1 VRAVAAMQQKSLP
14 GLIEPKAS
22 AERFVDVALPLPLMQ
37 AMTYGVPASWPE
49 VPRGS
54 RVEAPFGKRRVMGV
68 VVQTD
73 SKPKEGVS
81 VKNLTAVLDEEPL
94 VTERLLELALW
105 VADYYIG
112 PVGQATRLVAP
123 PGGVRASR
131 RVVRLKDPNSP
142 ESLAYATSD
151 PVVLALREAGGRI
164 SVAALTARL
173 DKDIT
178 GRLLKLD
185 RMGLVE
191 FESELAT
198 SDFQRLQTA
207 TAASGLES
215 AELKGRALEVATR
228 LRELGGTAP
237 VRDLVGDVSSRR
249 QALKGLE
256 KKGLVTLGLEISGRR
271 PDPGSQRALRPTP
284 LEERILTPEQSEA
297 DTKVAVALGE
307 SRFVPILLE
316 GVTGSGKTEIYLRAV
331 QKALELGKTALLLVP
346 EIGLT
351 STLVRASRERFGDA
365 VSVLHSDMAEG
376 VRHDEWWRAR
386 RGEAR
391 VVVGARSAVFA
402 PLPNLGLIVVDEEH
416 DSAYKQEDAPRYHGR
431 DVAVYRARLE
441 KAVILLGSATPS
453 MESRLN
459 AIKERYVWLRL
470 RNRVG
475 PMGLARVHI
484 IDRRKQ
490 KVPTAI
496 LTPPL
501 VDAIGERLA
510 KKEQTVLLLN
520 RRGYATSLV
529 CRECGAAAQCPHCS
543 VAFVLHR
550 RGEQAQC
557 HYCGLTRATPT
568 RCSVCRGDYLRLQGY
583 GTQRVAE
590 VLHATFPEAR
600 VDRIDRDIAARRG
613 AVESVLHGF
622 EKHETDI
629 LVGTQMIAKGHDF
642 PKVTLVG
649 VIDADVGLGLPD
661 FRSAE
666 RTFALLTQVAG
677 RAGRADLPG
686 EVLLQTH
693 NPRHY
698 AIEFAQNQDY
708 DAFFDREME
717 FRRTMGYPPHDA
729 MVNVLFRGKA
739 EEEVAKSARNI
750 AKRLRVTLQQAVLGP
765 SPSPLAKVR
774 DEFRY
779 QVVVRGKR
787 GVIREKVHEVLI
799 AEFGSMRFPGVAVDV
814 DPLSLM

>member
-1 VRAVAAMQQKSLP
+1 MKQKSLP
-14 GLIEPKAS
+14 GIDEEKP
-22 AERFVDVALPLPLMQ
+22 AEGLLDRFVDVALPLPLMQ
-37 AMTYGVPASWPE
+37 AMTYRVPAIWPD
-49 VPRGS
+49 VPRGA

-68 VVQTD
+68 VVNAEA
-73 SKPKEGVS
+73 KPKEGVS
-81 VKNLTAVLDEEPL
+81 VKNLTAIFDEEPL
-94 VTERLLELALW
+94 VSDRLLDLALW

-112 PVGQATRLVAP
+112 PIGQATRLVAP
-123 PGGVRASR
+123 PGGVRASK
-131 RVVRLKDPNSP
+131 RLV
-142 ESLAYATSD
+142 SLTEAGSKIW
-151 PVVLALREAGGRI
+151 PKNEPIIEALREAGGKL
-164 SVAALTARL
+164 SVAALAARL

-178 GRLLKLD
+178 ARLVKLD
-185 RMGLVE
+185 HLGLVE
-191 FESELAT
+191 FDVELAT
-198 SDFQRLQTA
+198 SDFQRVQVASA
-207 TAASGLES
+207 TPGLRA
-215 AELKGRALEVATR
+215 AELTGRALEVATI
-228 LRELGGTAP
+228 LKESDGKAA
-237 VRDLVGDVSSRR
+237 VRDIVGEVASRR
-249 QALKGLE
+249 QALKSLE
-256 KKGLVTLGLEISGRR
+256 KRGLVTIGIEVLERR
-271 PDPGSQRALRPTP
+271 PDPSSQRALRPVS

-307 SRFVPILLE
+307 GVFAPILLE
-316 GVTGSGKTEIYLRAV
+316 GVTGSGKTEIYLRAAH
-331 QKALELGKTALLLVP
+331 KALELGKTALLLVP

-351 STLVRASRERFGDA
+351 STLVRAARERFGEK

-431 DVAVYRARLE
+431 DVAVYRARIE

-459 AIKERYVWLRL
+459 AIKGRYAWLRL
-470 RNRVG
+470 RTRVG

-484 IDRRKQ
+484 IDRKKQ

-501 VDAIGERLA
+501 IESISERLA
-510 KKEQTVLLLN
+510 RKEQTVLLLN

-557 HYCGLTRATPT
+557 HYCGLMKPTPT
-568 RCSVCRGDYLRLQGY
+568 RCSACRGDYLRLQGY

-590 VLHATFPEAR
+590 VLLSTFPEAKI
-600 VDRIDRDIAARRG
+600 DRIDRDIASRRG
-613 AVESVLHGF
+613 AVENVLHRF

-693 NPRHY
+693 NPKHY
-698 AIEFAQNQDY
+698 AIEYAQNQDY

-729 MVNVLFRGKA
+729 MVNILFRGPS
-739 EEEVAKSARNI
+739 EDEVAKNARNI
-750 AKRLRVTLQQAVLGP
+750 ARRLKAKLPTGVLGP
-765 SPSPLAKVR
+765 SPSPLSKVR

-787 GVIREKVHEVLI
+787 GTIRETVHEVLI
-799 AEFGSMRFPGVAVDV
+799 AEFGGMRFPGVAVDV

>member
-1 VRAVAAMQQKSLP
+1 MQQTSLP
-14 GLIEPKAS
+14 GLAPPPEAIS
-22 AERFVDVALPLPLMQ
+22 DRFVDVALPLPLMQ
-37 AMTYGVPASWPE
+37 PMTYRVPGSWPV

-54 RVEAPFGKRRVMGV
+54 RVEAPFGRRRVMGV
-68 VVQTD
+68 VVNAEA
-73 SKPKEGVS
+73 KPAAGVAC
-81 VKNLTAVLDEEPL
+81 KNLTAVFDEEPL

-123 PGGVRASR
+123 PGGVRASK
-131 RVVRLKDPNSP
+131 RLVGLTDAAAALATKADPI
-142 ESLAYATSD
+142 LD
-151 PVVLALREAGGRI
+151 ALREAGGKL
-164 SVAALTARL
+164 SVASLAARL
-173 DKDIT
+173 DQDIT
-178 GRLLKLD
+178 SRLLKLD
-185 RMGLVE
+185 RLGVVQFEVE
-191 FESELAT
+191 LKS
-198 SDFQRLQTA
+198 SDFQRVQVATA
-207 TAASGLES
+207 TDALAS
-215 AELKGRALEVATR
+215 AELKGRSLEVAT
-228 LRELGGTAP
+228 LLKESGGRAA
-237 VRDLVGDVSSRR
+237 VRDLVGEVASRR
-249 QALKGLE
+249 QALKALE
-256 KKGLVTLGLEISGRR
+256 KKGLVTIGLEVLERR
-271 PDPGSQRALRPTP
+271 PDPNSQRALRPIP
-284 LEERILTPEQSEA
+284 SEERILTAEQSEA

-307 SRFVPILLE
+307 GEFKPMLLE

-331 QKALELGKTALLLVP
+331 QKALELGRTALLLVP

-351 STLVRASRERFGDA
+351 STLVRAARERFGEL

-402 PLPNLGLIVVDEEH
+402 PLPDLGLIVVDEEH

-453 MESRLN
+453 MESRQN
-459 AIKERYVWLRL
+459 AIKGRYTWLRL

-475 PMGLARVHI
+475 PLGLARVHL

-501 VDAIGERLA
+501 VEAIGERLGR
-510 KKEQTVLLLN
+510 KEQTVLLLN

-557 HYCGLTRATPT
+557 HYCGLMKATPT

-590 VLHATFPEAR
+590 VLSTAFPGSII
-600 VDRIDRDIAARRG
+600 DRIDRDISGRRG
-613 AVESVLHGF
+613 AVEDVLQKF
-622 EKHETDI
+622 EKHEIDV

-693 NPRHY
+693 NPSHY

-729 MVNVLFRGKA
+729 MINILFRGKV
-739 EEEVAKSARNI
+739 EDEVAKNARSI
-750 AKRLRVTLQQAVLGP
+750 ARRLKVKLPTGVLGP
-765 SPSPLAKVR
+765 SPSPLSKVR

-779 QVVVRGKR
+779 QVVVRGNR
-787 GVIREKVHEVLI
+787 RAIHDLVHEILI
-799 AEFGSMRFPGVAVDV
+799 AEFGGLRFSGVAVDV

>member
-1 VRAVAAMQQKSLP
+1 MQQKTLLGITP
-14 GLIEPKAS
+14 PVAVQAEPN
-22 AERFVDVALPLPLMQ
+22 RFVEVALPLPLMRP
-37 AMTYGVPASWPE
+37 MTYQIPRGWPD

-54 RVEAPFGKRRVMGV
+54 RVEAPFGNRRVSGIV
-68 VVQTD
+68 VAVA
-73 SKPKEGVS
+73 SNPKDGIT
-81 VKNLTAVLDEEPL
+81 VKGLTRVVDEEPL
-94 VTERLLELALW
+94 VGERLLELATW
-105 VADYYIG
+105 VSDYYLG
-112 PVGQATRLVAP
+112 PIGQAVRLVAP
-123 PGGVRASR
+123 PGGVRASKR
-131 RVVRLKDPNSP
+131 MVRLK
-142 ESLAYATSD
+142 E
-151 PVVLALREAGGRI
+151 REAGATTGGRVDDPVLRELHDAGGKL
-164 SVAALTARL
+164 SVASLASRL
-173 DKDIT
+173 GQDVS
-178 GRLLKLD
+178 GRLLRLERDGQIELLASLETTGFQKIQIAVAELGLD
-185 RMGLVE
+185 AALVSGRAHE
-191 FESELAT
+191 VKA
-198 SDFQRLQTA
+198 RLQEA
-207 TAASGLES
+207 GGEAA
-215 AELKGRALEVATR
+215 
-228 LRELGGTAP
+228 
-237 VRDLVGDVSSRR
+237 VRDLVGDVPSRR
-249 QALKGLE
+249 QALKSLE
-256 KKGLVTLGLEISGRR
+256 KKGLITVCLEVLSRRPGPGLE
-271 PDPGSQRALRPTP
+271 RALRPP
-284 LEERILTPEQSEA
+284 PQGERILTRDQTAAEA
-297 DTKVAVALGE
+297 RVVASIDEGE
-307 SRFVPILLE
+307 FAPILLE

-331 QKALELGKTALLLVP
+331 SRALELGKTALLLVP

-351 STLVRASRERFGDA
+351 STLVRAARERFGEL

-416 DSAYKQEDAPRYHGR
+416 DSAYKQEDSPKYNGR
-431 DVAVYRARLE
+431 DVAVYRAKIE

-459 AIKERYVWLRL
+459 AMKGRYAWQRL
-470 RNRVG
+470 HTRVG

-501 VDAIGERLA
+501 LEAIGERLER
-510 KKEQTVLLLN
+510 KEQTVLLLN

-543 VAFVLHR
+543 VALVLHL

-557 HYCGLTRATPT
+557 HYCGLTRATPSK
-568 RCSVCRGDYLRLQGY
+568 CSMCRGDYLRLQGY
-583 GTQRVAE
+583 GTQRVVE
-590 VLHATFPEAR
+590 VLAASFKEAR
-600 VDRIDRDIAARRG
+600 LDRIDRDIASRRG
-613 AVESVLHGF
+613 AVESALKKF
-622 EKHETDI
+622 EDHETDV

-693 NPRHY
+693 NPNHY
-698 AIEFAQNQDY
+698 AIEFAQSQNY
-708 DAFFDREME
+708 DAFFEREME
-717 FRRTMGYPPHDA
+717 FRKTMGYPPQDA
-729 MVNVLFRGKA
+729 MVNILFRGAA
-739 EEEVAKSARNI
+739 EDAVAKSARQI
-750 AKRLRVTLQQAVLGP
+750 ASRLKAALHAGVLGP
-765 SPSPLAKVR
+765 APSPLAKVR

-787 GVIREKVHEVLI
+787 RVIRERVHEALI
-799 AEFGSMRFPGVAVDV
+799 AEFGLLRFPGVAVDV

>member
-1 VRAVAAMQQKSLP
+1 MQQKVLP
-14 GLIEPKAS
+14 GLVEAKVAPD
-22 AERFVDVALPLPLMQ
+22 RFVDVALPLPLMQ
-37 AMTYGVPASWPE
+37 AMTYRVPAGWPD

-68 VVQTD
+68 VVKSD
-73 SKPKEGVS
+73 ARPKDGVS
-81 VKNLTAVLDEEPL
+81 VKNLTAVFDEEPL

-112 PVGQATRLVAP
+112 PIGQATRLVAP
-123 PGGVRASR
+123 PGGVRASK
-131 RVVRLKDPNSP
+131 RVVRLKDPTSAA
-142 ESLAYATSD
+142 SLVAAASD
-151 PVVLALREAGGRI
+151 PVLLALREAGGRM
-164 SVAALTARL
+164 SVAALAARL

-178 GRLLKLD
+178 ARLLKLD
-185 RMGLVE
+185 EKGLIE
-191 FESELAT
+191 FEVELAT
-198 SDFQRLQTA
+198 TDFQRVQVA
-207 TAASGLES
+207 TAQAGLDS
-215 AELKGRALEVATR
+215 AELKGRALEVAT
-228 LRELGGTAP
+228 LLKEGGGALP

-249 QALKGLE
+249 QALKSLE
-256 KKGLVTLGLEISGRR
+256 KKGLVTIGLEVAERR
-271 PDPGSQRALRPTP
+271 PDPGRALRPTP

-307 SRFVPILLE
+307 SKFVPILLE

-459 AIKERYVWLRL
+459 AIKERYAWLRL
-470 RNRVG
+470 RSRVG
-475 PMGLARVHI
+475 PMGLARVRI
-484 IDRRKQ
+484 IDRKKQ

-501 VDAIGERLA
+501 VEAIAERLSR
-510 KKEQTVLLLN
+510 KEQTVLLLN

-529 CRECGAAAQCPHCS
+529 CRECGASAQCPHCS

-557 HYCGLTRATPT
+557 HYCGLIKITPT

-590 VLHATFPEAR
+590 VLLSTFPEAI

-613 AVESVLHGF
+613 AVESVLHKF

-629 LVGTQMIAKGHDF
+629 LIGTQMIAKGHDF

-693 NPRHY
+693 NPKHY
-698 AIEFAQNQDY
+698 AIEYAQNQDY

-729 MVNVLFRGKA
+729 MVNILFRGKV
-739 EEEVAKSARNI
+739 EDEVAKSARNI
-750 AKRLRVTLQQAVLGP
+750 ARRLKVTLHEGVLGP
-765 SPSPLAKVR
+765 SPSPLSKVR

-787 GVIREKVHEVLI
+787 AVIRESVHEVLI
-799 AEFGSMRFPGVAVDV
+799 AEFGPMRFPGVAVDV

>member
-1 VRAVAAMQQKSLP
+1 MTAIVTSD
-14 GLIEPKAS
+14 
-22 AERFVDVALPLPLMQ
+22 RFVDVALPLPLMQ
-37 AMTYGVPASWPE
+37 PMTYRVPAGWPD

-54 RVEAPFGKRRVMGV
+54 RVEAPFGKRRVTGV
-68 VVQTD
+68 VVVVG
-73 SKPKEGVS
+73 SKPKENVA
-81 VKNLTAVLDEEPL
+81 VKNLTSVLDDEPL
-94 VTERLLELALW
+94 VSERLLELALW
-105 VADYYIG
+105 ASDYYIG
-112 PVGQATRLVAP
+112 PIGQATRLVAP
-123 PGGVRASR
+123 PGGVRASK
-131 RVVRLKDPNSP
+131 RVVRLKDPVSS
-142 ESLAYATSD
+142 EAVLGAVAD
-151 PVVLALREAGGRI
+151 PVLRALHEAGGRL
-164 SVAALTARL
+164 SVASLAARL
-173 DKDIT
+173 DKDVT
-178 GRLLKLD
+178 AHLLRLERAGQVAILA
-185 RMGLVE
+185 
-191 FESELAT
+191 SLAT
-198 SDFQRLQTA
+198 SDFQRVQIA
-207 TAASGLES
+207 TAETGLETAS
-215 AELKGRALEVATR
+215 LSGRALEVATR
-228 LRELGGTAP
+228 LREAGGEAA
-237 VRDLVGDVSSRR
+237 VRDLVGDVASRR

-256 KKGLVTLGLEISGRR
+256 KKGLVSVRLDVLSRR
-271 PDPGSQRALRPTP
+271 PDPTSERALRAPAP
-284 LEERILTPEQSEA
+284 EERILTSDQTAAEA
-297 DTKVAVALGE
+297 RVAASIVEGE
-307 SRFVPILLE
+307 FAPILLE

-331 QKALELGKTALLLVP
+331 QKTLAAGKTALLLVP

-351 STLVRASRERFGDA
+351 STLVRASRERFGEL

-416 DSAYKQEDAPRYHGR
+416 DSAYKQEDAPKYNGR
-431 DVAVYRARLE
+431 DVAVYRAKLE
-441 KAVILLGSATPS
+441 SAVILLGSATPS

-459 AIKERYVWLRL
+459 AMKGRYAWQRL
-470 RNRVG
+470 HARVG

-484 IDRRKQ
+484 IDRKKQ

-501 VDAIGERLA
+501 LDAIGERLA
-510 KKEQTVLLLN
+510 KEEQTVLLLN

-543 VAFVLHR
+543 VALVLHR

-557 HYCGLTRATPT
+557 HYCGLTRVTPVK
-568 RCSVCRGDYLRLQGY
+568 CSVCRGDYLRLQGY
-583 GTQRVAE
+583 GTQRVIE
-590 VLHATFPEAR
+590 VLSAAFKDAR
-600 VDRIDRDIAARRG
+600 LDRIDRDIASRRG
-613 AVESVLHGF
+613 AVEAALKKF
-622 EKHETDI
+622 EDHETDI

-693 NPRHY
+693 NPKHY
-698 AIEFAQNQDY
+698 AIEFAQHQDY
-708 DAFFDREME
+708 DAFFEREME
-717 FRRTMGYPPHDA
+717 FRKTMGYPPHDA
-729 MVNVLFRGKA
+729 MVNILFRGPM
-739 EEEVAKSARNI
+739 EEAVAKSARNM
-750 AKRLRVTLQQAVLGP
+750 AGRLKLSLRSGVLGP
-765 SPSPLAKVR
+765 APSPLSKVR

-787 GVIREKVHEVLI
+787 GAIREAVHEALI
-799 AEFGSMRFPGVAVDV
+799 AEFGPLRFPGVAVDV

>member
-1 VRAVAAMQQKSLP
+1 MQQKVLP
-14 GLIEPKAS
+14 GLIEAKVAPD
-22 AERFVDVALPLPLMQ
+22 RFVDVALPLPLMQ
-37 AMTYGVPASWPE
+37 AMTYRVPAGWPD

-68 VVQTD
+68 VVTTAA
-73 SKPKEGVS
+73 KPRDGVS
-81 VKNLTAVLDEEPL
+81 VKNLTAVFDEEPL

-112 PVGQATRLVAP
+112 PIGQATRLVVP
-123 PGGVRASR
+123 PGGVRASK
-131 RVVRLKDPNSP
+131 RVVRLKDPTSP
-142 ESLAYATSD
+142 ASLVAAASD
-151 PVVLALREAGGRI
+151 PVLQALRDAGGQM
-164 SVAALTARL
+164 SVAALAARL
-173 DKDIT
+173 DKDIAA
-178 GRLLKLD
+178 RLLKLD
-185 RMGLVE
+185 QTGLIE
-191 FESELAT
+191 FEVELAT
-198 SDFQRLQTA
+198 TDFQRVQVA
-207 TAASGLES
+207 TAQPGLES
-215 AELKGRALEVATR
+215 ADLKGRALEVATL
-228 LRELGGTAP
+228 LRESGGAAA
-237 VRDLVGDVSSRR
+237 VRDLVGEVPSRR
-249 QALKGLE
+249 QALKALE
-256 KKGLVTLGLEISGRR
+256 QKGLVTIGLEVAERR
-271 PDPGSQRALRPTP
+271 PDPGRALRPTP
-284 LEERILTPEQSEA
+284 LEERILTPGQSEA

-307 SRFVPILLE
+307 GKFAPILLE

-351 STLVRASRERFGDA
+351 STLVRAARERFGDA
-365 VSVLHSDMAEG
+365 VSVLHSDMADG

-402 PLPNLGLIVVDEEH
+402 PLPSLGLIVVDEEH

-459 AIKERYVWLRL
+459 AIKERYAWQRL
-470 RNRVG
+470 QTRVG

-484 IDRRKQ
+484 IDRKKQ

-501 VDAIGERLA
+501 IEAIGERLA
-510 KKEQTVLLLN
+510 RQEQTVLLLN

-557 HYCGLTRATPT
+557 HYCGLIKTTPT
-568 RCSVCRGDYLRLQGY
+568 RCSACRGDYLRLQGY

-590 VLHATFPEAR
+590 VLLATFPGAV
-600 VDRIDRDIAARRG
+600 VDRIDRDIATRRG
-613 AVESVLHGF
+613 AVENVLHKF
-622 EKHETDI
+622 EKHETDVLI
-629 LVGTQMIAKGHDF
+629 GTQMIAKGHDF

-693 NPRHY
+693 NPKHY

-729 MVNVLFRGKA
+729 MVNVLFRGKV
-739 EEEVAKSARNI
+739 EEEVAKNARNI
-750 AKRLRVTLQQAVLGP
+750 ARRLKATLHEGVLGP
-765 SPSPLAKVR
+765 SPSPLSKVR

-787 GVIREKVHEVLI
+787 GVIRDSVHEALV
-799 AEFGSMRFPGVAVDV
+799 AEFGPMRFPGVAVDV

>member
-1 VRAVAAMQQKSLP
+1 MQQKSLP
-14 GLIEPKAS
+14 GIETEKA
-22 AERFVDVALPLPLMQ
+22 AEVPSSRVVDVALPLPLMQ
-37 AMTYGVPASWPE
+37 PMTYRVPKGWPD

-68 VVQTD
+68 VVNAEAKAKD
-73 SKPKEGVS
+73 GVA
-81 VKNLTAVLDEEPL
+81 VKDLTALFDEEPL
-94 VTERLLELALW
+94 VSDRLLDLALW

-112 PVGQATRLVAP
+112 PIGQATRLVAP
-123 PGGVRASR
+123 PGGVRASK
-131 RVVRLKDPNSP
+131 RLVALTDAASEIAAKD
-142 ESLAYATSD
+142 D
-151 PVVLALREAGGRI
+151 PILEALREAGGKL
-164 SVAALTARL
+164 SVASLAARL

-178 GRLLKLD
+178 ARLLKLD
-185 RMGLVE
+185 QLGLVE
-191 FESELAT
+191 FDVELAT
-198 SDFQRLQTA
+198 SDFQRVQVATA
-207 TAASGLES
+207 TPELAA
-215 AELKGRALEVATR
+215 AELTGRALEVATY
-228 LRELGGTAP
+228 LRENDGKAP
-237 VRDLVGDVSSRR
+237 VRDIVGDVASRR
-249 QALKGLE
+249 QALKSLE
-256 KKGLVTLGLEISGRR
+256 KKGLVAIDLEVLERR
-271 PDPGSQRALRPTP
+271 PDPNSQRALRPAP
-284 LEERILTPEQSEA
+284 LEERILTAEQSEA

-307 SRFVPILLE
+307 GAFAPILLE
-316 GVTGSGKTEIYLRAV
+316 GVTGSGKTEIYLRAA

-351 STLVRASRERFGDA
+351 STLVRAARERFGEA

-391 VVVGARSAVFA
+391 IVVGARSAVFA

-459 AIKERYVWLRL
+459 AIKGRYTWLRL
-470 RNRVG
+470 RTRVG

-484 IDRRKQ
+484 IDRKKQ

-501 VDAIGERLA
+501 IESIAERLSR
-510 KKEQTVLLLN
+510 KEQTVLLLN

-557 HYCGLTRATPT
+557 HYCGLMKPTPV

-590 VLHATFPEAR
+590 VLLTTFPDAK
-600 VDRIDRDIAARRG
+600 VDRIDRDIAGRRG
-613 AVESVLHGF
+613 AVENVLHKF

-693 NPRHY
+693 NPKHY
-698 AIEFAQNQDY
+698 AIEYAQNQDY

-729 MVNVLFRGKA
+729 MVNILFRGPA
-739 EEEVAKSARNI
+739 EDEVAKNARSI
-750 AKRLRVTLQQAVLGP
+750 ARRLKAKLQAGVLGP
-765 SPSPLAKVR
+765 SPSPLSKVR

-787 GVIREKVHEVLI
+787 GVIREAVHEALI
-799 AEFGSMRFPGVAVDV
+799 AEFGDMRFPGVAVDV

>member
-1 VRAVAAMQQKSLP
+1 MQQKSLP
-14 GLIEPKAS
+14 GMAS
-22 AERFVDVALPLPLMQ
+22 PEVAGGGNDRFVDVALPLPLMQ
-37 AMTYGVPASWPE
+37 AMTYRVPSGWPD

-68 VVQTD
+68 VVGTD
-73 SKPKEGVS
+73 AKPRSGVTL
-81 VKNLTAVLDEEPL
+81 KNLTEVFDEEPL
-94 VTERLLELALW
+94 VGGALLELALW

-112 PVGQATRLVAP
+112 PIGQATRLVAP
-123 PGGVRASR
+123 PGGVRASK
-131 RVVRLKDPNSP
+131 RVVGLAEAVTDLTPADDPI
-142 ESLAYATSD
+142 LRT
-151 PVVLALREAGGRI
+151 LREAGGRL
-164 SVAALTARL
+164 SVAALAARL

-178 GRLLKLD
+178 ARLLKLD

-191 FESELAT
+191 FDVQLAT
-198 SDFQRLQTA
+198 SDFQRVQVV
-207 TAASGLES
+207 TAAP
-215 AELKGRALEVATR
+215 ELDGAQLGGRALEVKDL
-228 LRELGGTAP
+228 LRERGGKSL
-237 VRDLVGDVSSRR
+237 VRDLVGDVASRR
-249 QALKGLE
+249 QALKSLE
-256 KKGLVTLGLEISGRR
+256 RKGLVRIALEVRERR
-271 PDPGSQRALRPTP
+271 PDPNSQRALRPVP
-284 LEERILTPEQSEA
+284 IEERILTPEQSEA
-297 DTKVAVALGE
+297 DTRVAVALGE
-307 SRFVPILLE
+307 GLFAPFLLE

-331 QKALELGKTALLLVP
+331 RKALELGRTALLLVP

-351 STLVRASRERFGDA
+351 STLVRAARERFGDS

-416 DSAYKQEDAPRYHGR
+416 DSAYKQEDAPRYNGR
-431 DVAVYRARLE
+431 DVAVYRARLD
-441 KAVILLGSATPS
+441 KAVVLLGSATPS

-459 AIKERYVWLRL
+459 AIKGRYAWLRL
-470 RNRVG
+470 RTRVG
-475 PMGLARVHI
+475 PMGLASVHI
-484 IDRRKQ
+484 IDRKRQ

-501 VDAIGERLA
+501 IDAIAERLGR
-510 KKEQTVLLLN
+510 KEQTVLLLN

-557 HYCGLTRATPT
+557 HYCGLMKATPT
-568 RCSVCRGDYLRLQGY
+568 RCSLCRGDYLRLQGY

-590 VLHATFPEAR
+590 VLLSTFPDSK
-600 VDRIDRDIAARRG
+600 VDRIDRDIATRRG
-613 AVESVLHGF
+613 AVENVLHKF
-622 EKHETDI
+622 EKHEIDI

-693 NPRHY
+693 NPKHY
-698 AIEFAQNQDY
+698 AVEFAQNQDY

-729 MVNVLFRGKA
+729 MVNILFRGPV
-739 EEEVAKSARNI
+739 EDEVARNARNV
-750 AKRLRVTLQQAVLGP
+750 AQRLKLTLQTGVLGP
-765 SPSPLAKVR
+765 SPAPLSKVR

-787 GVIREKVHEVLI
+787 GAIRDLVHQALV
-799 AEFGSMRFPGVAVDV
+799 AEFGGLRFPGVAVDV

>member
-1 VRAVAAMQQKSLP
+1 MQKP
-14 GLIEPKAS
+14 PRETDKAREGAPAS
-22 AERFVDVALPLPLMQ
+22 EGRFVDVALPLPLMRP
-37 AMTYGVPASWPE
+37 MTYRVPGGWPD

-54 RVEAPFGKRRVMGV
+54 RVEAPFGKRRVAGV
-68 VVQTD
+68 VVQAD
-73 SKPKEGVS
+73 VS
-81 VKNLTAVLDEEPL
+81 PADGIAVKNLSEILDEEPL
-94 VTERLLELALW
+94 VSERLLELALW
-105 VADYYIG
+105 VAEYYIG

-123 PGGVRASR
+123 PGGIRASR
-131 RVVRLKDPNSP
+131 RLVRLVAEPAEEGRP
-142 ESLAYATSD
+142 EGGVD
-151 PVVLALREAGGRI
+151 PVVKTLREAGGRL
-164 SVAALTARL
+164 SVAALAARL
-173 DKDIT
+173 DKDVSS
-178 GRLLKLD
+178 RLVRLEAL
-185 RMGLVE
+185 GIVALE
-191 FESELAT
+191 AELAT
-198 SDFQRLQTA
+198 TDFQRVQIASTA
-207 TAASGLES
+207 PGLES
-215 AELKGRALEVATR
+215 AKLRGRALEVAER
-228 LRELGGTAP
+228 LAEAGGSAA
-237 VRDLVGDVSSRR
+237 VRDLVGDAPSRR
-249 QALKGLE
+249 QALKSLE
-256 KKGLVTLGLEISGRR
+256 KKGLLTISLDVVGRR
-271 PDPGSQRALRPTP
+271 PDPATQRALRPTP
-284 LEERILTPEQSEA
+284 QEERILTPEQSEA
-297 DTKVAVALGE
+297 ETRVAVAL
-307 SRFVPILLE
+307 SASAFAPMLLE

-351 STLVRASRERFGDA
+351 STLVRAARERFSDA
-365 VSVLHSDMAEG
+365 VSVLHSDMADG

-416 DSAYKQEDAPRYHGR
+416 DSAYKQEDSPRYHGR

-441 KAVILLGSATPS
+441 QAVVLLGSATPS
-453 MESRLN
+453 MESRQN
-459 AIKERYVWLRL
+459 AIKGRYQWLRL
-470 RNRVG
+470 RTRVG

-484 IDRRKQ
+484 IDRKKQ
-490 KVPTAI
+490 KAPTAI

-501 VDAIGERLA
+501 IDAMTERLNRR
-510 KKEQTVLLLN
+510 EQTVLLLN

-543 VAFVLHR
+543 VALVLHR

-557 HYCGLTRATPT
+557 HYCGLIRATPS

-590 VLHATFPEAR
+590 ALAATFPEAR
-600 VDRIDRDIAARRG
+600 IDRIDRDIAARRG
-613 AVESVLHGF
+613 AVEEVLHRF
-622 EKHETDI
+622 ERHETDV

-717 FRRTMGYPPHDA
+717 YRRTMGYPPHEA
-729 MVNVLFRGKA
+729 MVNILFRGRV
-739 EEEVAKSARNI
+739 EGEVAKNARNL
-750 AKRLRVTLQQAVLGP
+750 ARRLKPRVPNGVLGP
-765 SPSPLAKVR
+765 SPSPLSKVR
-774 DEFRY
+774 DEYRY
-779 QVVVRGKR
+779 QVVVRGRR
-787 GVIREKVHEVLI
+787 GLIREAVQHALVE
-799 AEFGSMRFPGVAVDV
+799 EFGPMRFPGIAVDV

>member
-1 VRAVAAMQQKSLP
+1 MQQKSLP
-14 GLIEPKAS
+14 GIETEKT
-22 AERFVDVALPLPLMQ
+22 AEVPSSRVVDVALPLPLMQ
-37 AMTYGVPASWPE
+37 PMTYRVPKGWPD

-68 VVQTD
+68 VVNAEA
-73 SKPKEGVS
+73 KPKEGVA
-81 VKNLTAVLDEEPL
+81 VKDLTALFDEEPL
-94 VTERLLELALW
+94 VSDRLLDLALW

-112 PVGQATRLVAP
+112 PIGQATRLVAP
-123 PGGVRASR
+123 PGGVRASK
-131 RVVRLKDPNSP
+131 RLVALTDAASNIAAKD
-142 ESLAYATSD
+142 D
-151 PVVLALREAGGRI
+151 PILEALREAGGKI
-164 SVAALTARL
+164 SVASLAARL
-173 DKDIT
+173 DKDVT
-178 GRLLKLD
+178 ARLLKLD
-185 RMGLVE
+185 QLGLVE
-191 FESELAT
+191 FDVELAT
-198 SDFQRLQTA
+198 SDFQRVQVA
-207 TAASGLES
+207 TARPELVT
-215 AELKGRALEVATR
+215 AELTGRALEVATY
-228 LRELGGTAP
+228 LQENEGKAS
-237 VRDLVGDVSSRR
+237 VRDIVGDVASRR
-249 QALKGLE
+249 QALKSLE
-256 KKGLVTLGLEISGRR
+256 KKGLVAIDLEVLARR
-271 PDPGSQRALRPTP
+271 PDPSSQRALRPAP
-284 LEERILTPEQSEA
+284 LEERTLTAEQSEA

-307 SRFVPILLE
+307 GVFAPILLE
-316 GVTGSGKTEIYLRAV
+316 GVTGSGKTEIYLRAA

-351 STLVRASRERFGDA
+351 STLVRAARERFGEA

-391 VVVGARSAVFA
+391 IVVGARSAVFA

-459 AIKERYVWLRL
+459 AIKGRYTWLRL
-470 RNRVG
+470 RTRVG

-484 IDRRKQ
+484 IDRKKQ
-490 KVPTAI
+490 KLPTAI

-501 VDAIGERLA
+501 IESIAERLSR
-510 KKEQTVLLLN
+510 KEQTVLLLN

-557 HYCGLTRATPT
+557 HYCGLMKPTPV

-590 VLHATFPEAR
+590 VLLTTFPDAK
-600 VDRIDRDIAARRG
+600 VDRIDRDIAGRRG
-613 AVESVLHGF
+613 AIENVLHKF

-693 NPRHY
+693 NPKHY
-698 AIEFAQNQDY
+698 AIEYAQNQDY

-729 MVNVLFRGKA
+729 MVNILFRGPA
-739 EEEVAKSARNI
+739 EDDVAKNARNI
-750 AKRLRVTLQQAVLGP
+750 ARRLKSKLQAGVLGP
-765 SPSPLAKVR
+765 SPSPLSKVR

-787 GVIREKVHEVLI
+787 GVIREAVHEALI
-799 AEFGSMRFPGVAVDV
+799 AEFGDMRFPGVAVDV

>member
-1 VRAVAAMQQKSLP
+1 
-14 GLIEPKAS
+14 
-22 AERFVDVALPLPLMQ
+22 
-37 AMTYGVPASWPE
+37 
-49 VPRGS
+49 
-54 RVEAPFGKRRVMGV
+54 
-68 VVQTD
+68 
-73 SKPKEGVS
+73 
-81 VKNLTAVLDEEPL
+81 
-94 VTERLLELALW
+94 
-105 VADYYIG
+105 
-112 PVGQATRLVAP
+112 
-123 PGGVRASR
+123 
-131 RVVRLKDPNSP
+131 
-142 ESLAYATSD
+142 
-151 PVVLALREAGGRI
+151 
-164 SVAALTARL
+164 
-173 DKDIT
+173 
-178 GRLLKLD
+178 
-185 RMGLVE
+185 
-191 FESELAT
+191 
-198 SDFQRLQTA
+198 
-207 TAASGLES
+207 
-215 AELKGRALEVATR
+215 
-228 LRELGGTAP
+228 
-237 VRDLVGDVSSRR
+237 
-249 QALKGLE
+249 
-256 KKGLVTLGLEISGRR
+256 
-271 PDPGSQRALRPTP
+271 
-284 LEERILTPEQSEA
+284 
-297 DTKVAVALGE
+297 
-307 SRFVPILLE
+307 VPILLE

-331 QKALELGKTALLLVP
+331 QKALELGRTALLLVP

-351 STLVRASRERFGDA
+351 STLVRAARERFGDA

-459 AIKERYVWLRL
+459 AIKERYAWLRL

-501 VDAIGERLA
+501 VDAISERLA
-510 KKEQTVLLLN
+510 KREQTVLLLN

-557 HYCGLTRATPT
+557 HYCGLTRVTPVRCAT
-568 RCSVCRGDYLRLQGY
+568 CRGDYLRLQGY
-583 GTQRVAE
+583 GTQRVSE
-590 VLHATFPEAR
+590 VLHATFPEAA
-600 VDRIDRDIAARRG
+600 VARIDRDIAARRG
-613 AVESVLHGF
+613 AIEGVLHKF

-677 RAGRADLPG
+677 RSGRADLPG

-729 MVNVLFRGKA
+729 MVNILFRGKV
-739 EEEVAKSARNI
+739 EEEVAKNARNI

-765 SPSPLAKVR
+765 SPSPLSKVR

-787 GVIREKVHEVLI
+787 GVIRETVHEVLI

>member
-1 VRAVAAMQQKSLP
+1 MKQLPRPVEAQTSLP
-14 GLIEPKAS
+14 GLGPVD
-22 AERFVDVALPLPLMQ
+22 RFVDVALPLPLMQ
-37 AMTYGVPASWPE
+37 PMTYRIPPSWPD

-54 RVEAPFGKRRVMGV
+54 RVEAPFGKRRVTGV
-68 VVQTD
+68 VVKD
-73 SKPKEGVS
+73 DAKPSAGVA
-81 VKNLTAVLDEEPL
+81 VKALTTVLDEEPL
-94 VTERLLELALW
+94 VSDRLLELALW

-123 PGGVRASR
+123 PGGIRASK
-131 RVVRLKDPNSP
+131 RVVRL
-142 ESLAYATSD
+142 TSQGCAEVTSGNAD
-151 PVVLALREAGGRI
+151 EVLKALHDAGDKI
-164 SVAALTARL
+164 SMAALAERL
-173 DKDIT
+173 DKDVSSKLL
-178 GRLLKLD
+178 RLE
-185 RMGLVE
+185 RAGLVA
-191 FESELAT
+191 FEVELST
-198 SDFQRLQTA
+198 SDFHRVQTA
-207 TAASGLES
+207 TAETGLEA
-215 AELKGRALEVATR
+215 AESDLKGRALEVALL
-228 LRELGGTAP
+228 LREWGGTAA

-249 QALKGLE
+249 QALKSLE
-256 KKGLVTLGLEISGRR
+256 KKGLLKLSSEVAERR
-271 PDPGSQRALRPTP
+271 PDPSTQRALRPAP
-284 LEERILTPEQSEA
+284 VEERILTPEQSEA

-307 SRFVPILLE
+307 SEFVPILLE

-351 STLVRASRERFGDA
+351 STLVRAARERFGDL

-386 RGEAR
+386 RGDAR

-416 DSAYKQEDAPRYHGR
+416 DSAYKQEDAPRYNGR

-441 KAVILLGSATPS
+441 KAAILLGSATPS

-459 AIKERYVWLRL
+459 AIKGRYTWIRL

-475 PMGLARVHI
+475 RLGLARVHI
-484 IDRRKQ
+484 IDRKKQ
-490 KVPTAI
+490 KLPTAI

-501 VDAIGERLA
+501 VDAIGERLSR
-510 KKEQTVLLLN
+510 KEQTVLLLN

-529 CRECGAAAQCPHCS
+529 CRECGTAAQCPHCS

-557 HYCGLTRATPT
+557 HYCGLMKATPT

-583 GTQRVAE
+583 GTQRVSE
-590 VLHATFPEAR
+590 VLGTFFPDAK
-600 VDRIDRDIAARRG
+600 VDRIDRDIAGRRG
-613 AVESVLHGF
+613 AVGEVLHKF

-677 RAGRADLPG
+677 RAGRGDLPG

-693 NPRHY
+693 NPKHY

-717 FRRTMGYPPHDA
+717 YRRTMGYPPHDA
-729 MVNVLFRGKA
+729 MVNVLFRGPVEA
-739 EEEVAKSARNI
+739 EVAKSARNI
-750 AKRLRVTLQQAVLGP
+750 ARRLKPRLGGGVLGP
-765 SPSPLAKVR
+765 SPSPLSKVR

-779 QVVVRGKR
+779 QVVIRGKR
-787 GVIREKVHEVLI
+787 GVIREVVHEALI
-799 AEFGSMRFPGVAVDV
+799 AEFGTMRFPGVAVDV
-814 DPLSLM
+814 DPISLM

>member
-1 VRAVAAMQQKSLP
+1 MQQKSLP
-14 GLIEPKAS
+14 GIETEKA
-22 AERFVDVALPLPLMQ
+22 AEVPSSRVVDVALPLPLMQ
-37 AMTYGVPASWPE
+37 PMTYRVPKGWPD

-68 VVQTD
+68 VVNAEA
-73 SKPKEGVS
+73 KAKEGVA
-81 VKNLTAVLDEEPL
+81 VKDLTALFDEEPL
-94 VTERLLELALW
+94 VGDRLLDLALW

-112 PVGQATRLVAP
+112 PIGQATRLVAP
-123 PGGVRASR
+123 PGGVRASK
-131 RVVRLKDPNSP
+131 RLVALTDAASKIAAKD
-142 ESLAYATSD
+142 D
-151 PVVLALREAGGRI
+151 PILEALREAGGKL
-164 SVAALTARL
+164 SVAALAARL

-178 GRLLKLD
+178 ARLVKLD
-185 RMGLVE
+185 QLGLVE
-191 FESELAT
+191 FDVELAT
-198 SDFQRLQTA
+198 SDFQRVQVATA
-207 TAASGLES
+207 TPGLS
-215 AELKGRALEVATR
+215 AAELTGRALEVATY
-228 LRELGGTAP
+228 LRENDGKAP
-237 VRDLVGDVSSRR
+237 VRDIVGAVASRR
-249 QALKGLE
+249 QALKSLE
-256 KKGLVTLGLEISGRR
+256 KKGLVAIDLEVLERR
-271 PDPGSQRALRPTP
+271 PDPNSQRALRPAP
-284 LEERILTPEQSEA
+284 LEERILTAEQSEA

-307 SRFVPILLE
+307 GVFAPILLE
-316 GVTGSGKTEIYLRAV
+316 GVTGSGKTEIYLRAA

-351 STLVRASRERFGDA
+351 STLVRAARERFGEA

-391 VVVGARSAVFA
+391 IVVGARSAVFA

-459 AIKERYVWLRL
+459 AIKGRYTWLRL
-470 RNRVG
+470 RTRVG

-484 IDRRKQ
+484 IDRKKQ

-501 VDAIGERLA
+501 IESIAERLSR
-510 KKEQTVLLLN
+510 KEQTVLLLN

-557 HYCGLTRATPT
+557 HYCGLMKPTPV

-590 VLHATFPEAR
+590 VLLTTFPDAK
-600 VDRIDRDIAARRG
+600 VDRIDRDIAGRRG
-613 AVESVLHGF
+613 AVENVLHKF

-693 NPRHY
+693 NPKHY
-698 AIEFAQNQDY
+698 AIEYAQNQDY

-729 MVNVLFRGKA
+729 MVNILFRGRA
-739 EEEVAKSARNI
+739 EDEVAKNARSI
-750 AKRLRVTLQQAVLGP
+750 ARRLKAKLQAGVLGP
-765 SPSPLAKVR
+765 SPSPLSKVR

-787 GVIREKVHEVLI
+787 GVIREAVHEALI
-799 AEFGSMRFPGVAVDV
+799 AEFGEMRFPGVAVDV

>member
-1 VRAVAAMQQKSLP
+1 MQKSLP
-14 GLIEPKAS
+14 GIMKPKPTHFGD
-22 AERFVDVALPLPLMQ
+22 RFVNVALPLPLMQ
-37 AMTYGVPASWPE
+37 PMTYRVPAGWPD

-54 RVEAPFGKRRVMGV
+54 RVEAPFGRRRVMGV
-68 VVQTD
+68 VVD
-73 SKPKEGVS
+73 ADARPKEDIAI
-81 VKNLTAVLDEEPL
+81 KNLTAVLDEEPL

-112 PVGQATRLVAP
+112 PIGQATRLIAP
-123 PGGVRASR
+123 PGGVRASKR
-131 RVVRLKDPNSP
+131 LVRLKKAAPFGSPATDPI
-142 ESLAYATSD
+142 L
-151 PVVLALREAGGRI
+151 LALQEAGGKL
-164 SVAALTARL
+164 SVASLAGRL

-178 GRLLKLD
+178 ARLLKLD
-185 RMGLVE
+185 QMGLIEFDVE
-191 FESELAT
+191 LKA
-198 SDFQRLQTA
+198 SDFQRIRVA
-207 TAASGLES
+207 TAGPGLEA
-215 AELKGRALEVATR
+215 AEPSGRALEVAT
-228 LRELGGTAP
+228 LLKASGGKAP
-237 VRDLVGDVSSRR
+237 IRDLVGDVASRR
-249 QALKGLE
+249 QALQSLE
-256 KKGLVTLGLEISGRR
+256 KKGLVTMSFEVRERR
-271 PDPGSQRALRPTP
+271 PGPQSQRELRPP
-284 LEERILTPEQSEA
+284 GLEERILTPEQTEA
-297 DTKVAVALGE
+297 DTKVAVALGASE
-307 SRFVPILLE
+307 FAPILLE
-316 GVTGSGKTEIYLRAV
+316 GVTGSGKTEIYLRAA
-331 QKALELGKTALLLVP
+331 QKALELGRTALLLVP

-351 STLVRASRERFGDA
+351 STLVRAARERFGDT

-402 PLPNLGLIVVDEEH
+402 PLRNLGLIVVDEEH

-459 AIKERYVWLRL
+459 AIKGRYAWLRL
-470 RNRVG
+470 RSRVG
-475 PMGLARVHI
+475 PMGLASVHL
-484 IDRRKQ
+484 IDRKKQ

-501 VDAIGERLA
+501 VEAIGERLA
-510 KKEQTVLLLN
+510 RKEQTVLLLN

-529 CRECGAAAQCPHCS
+529 CRECGASAQCPHCS

-557 HYCGLTRATPT
+557 HYCGLMKATPT
-568 RCSVCRGDYLRLQGY
+568 RCSACRGDYLRLQGY

-590 VLHATFPEAR
+590 VLAATFPGS
-600 VDRIDRDIAARRG
+600 VIDRIDRDIAARRG
-613 AVESVLHGF
+613 AVEGVLHRF
-622 EKHETDI
+622 ERHETDI

-693 NPRHY
+693 NPKHY

-717 FRRTMGYPPHDA
+717 FRRTMGYPPHEA
-729 MVNVLFRGKA
+729 MVNILFRGPV
-739 EEEVAKSARNI
+739 EDEVAKNARNI
-750 AKRLRVTLQQAVLGP
+750 ARRLRVTLHAGVLGP
-765 SPSPLAKVR
+765 APSPLSKVR

-787 GVIREKVHEVLI
+787 GVIRETVHRVLI
-799 AEFGSMRFPGVAVDV
+799 AEFGDLRFPGTAVDV

>member
-1 VRAVAAMQQKSLP
+1 MRQGLLP
-14 GLIEPKAS
+14 GIEPPKSNEA
-22 AERFVDVALPLPLMQ
+22 ARDRFVDVALPLPLMLP
-37 AMTYGVPASWPE
+37 MTYRIPSDWPD

-54 RVEAPFGKRRVMGV
+54 RVEAPFGKRRVTGV
-68 VVQTD
+68 VVGAMAQ
-73 SKPKEGVS
+73 PKDGVS
-81 VKNLTAVLDEEPL
+81 VKNLTAVLDDEPL

-112 PVGQATRLVAP
+112 PIGQATRLVAP
-123 PGGVRASR
+123 PGGVRASK
-131 RVVRLKDPNSP
+131 RLV
-142 ESLAYATSD
+142 SLTGAATGIKAND
-151 PVVLALREAGGRI
+151 EPILEALREAGGKL
-164 SVAALTARL
+164 SVAALAARL
-173 DKDIT
+173 DKDVT
-178 GRLLKLD
+178 AKLLKLD
-185 RMGLVE
+185 AMGLVE
-191 FESELAT
+191 FDIELAT
-198 SDFQRLQTA
+198 SNFQKVQVA
-207 TAASGLES
+207 TAAPALIR
-215 AELKGRALEVATR
+215 AELKGRALELAT
-228 LRELGGTAP
+228 LLGESGGKALVRE
-237 VRDLVGDVSSRR
+237 LVGDVPSRR
-249 QALKGLE
+249 QALKALE
-256 KKGLVTLGLEISGRR
+256 KKGLVTVGLEIMERR
-271 PDPGSQRALRPTP
+271 PDPSSERPLRATGI
-284 LEERILTPEQSEA
+284 EERILTPEQSEA

-307 SRFVPILLE
+307 GAFAPILLE
-316 GVTGSGKTEIYLRAV
+316 GVTGSGKTEIYLRAA

-351 STLVRASRERFGDA
+351 STLVRAARERFGES

-459 AIKERYVWLRL
+459 AIKGRYTWLRL
-470 RNRVG
+470 RTRVG

-484 IDRRKQ
+484 IDRKKQ
-490 KVPTAI
+490 KMPTAI

-501 VDAIGERLA
+501 IEAITERLSRA
-510 KKEQTVLLLN
+510 EQTVLLLN

-557 HYCGLTRATPT
+557 HYCGLMKATPV

-590 VLHATFPEAR
+590 VLLAAFPEAR

-613 AVESVLHGF
+613 AVENVLHKF

-629 LVGTQMIAKGHDF
+629 LIGTQMIAKGHDF

-729 MVNVLFRGKA
+729 MVNILFRGPV
-739 EEEVAKSARNI
+739 EDEVAKNARNI
-750 AKRLRVTLQQAVLGP
+750 ARRLKAELPTGVLGP
-765 SPSPLAKVR
+765 SPSPLSKVR
-774 DEFRY
+774 DEYRY

-787 GVIREKVHEVLI
+787 GAIREAAHKALV
-799 AEFGSMRFPGVAVDV
+799 AEFGALRFPGVAVDV

>member
-1 VRAVAAMQQKSLP
+1 MQQKTLP
-14 GLIEPKAS
+14 GI
-22 AERFVDVALPLPLMQ
+22 AEAESRARDRFVDVALPLPLMQ
-37 AMTYGVPASWPE
+37 PMTYRVPAGWPDI
-49 VPRGS
+49 PRGS
-54 RVEAPFGKRRVMGV
+54 RVEAPFGKRRVTGV
-68 VVQTD
+68 VVNAEA
-73 SKPKEGVS
+73 KPKEGVAL
-81 VKNLTAVLDEEPL
+81 KNLVAVFDEEPL

-112 PVGQATRLVAP
+112 PIGQATRLVAP
-123 PGGVRASR
+123 PGGVRASK
-131 RVVRLKDPNSP
+131 RVVRLKDPVAP
-142 ESLAYATSD
+142 ASLVAAATD
-151 PVVLALREAGGRI
+151 PILQALCDADGQM
-164 SVAALTARL
+164 SVAALAARL
-173 DKDIT
+173 DKDVT
-178 GRLLKLD
+178 ARLLKLD
-185 RMGLVE
+185 QMGLIE
-191 FESELAT
+191 FEVELAT
-198 SDFQRLQTA
+198 TDFQRVQVA
-207 TAASGLES
+207 TAEPGLGG
-215 AELKGRALEVATR
+215 AELKGRALEVAT
-228 LRELGGTAP
+228 LLKDAGGTAA

-249 QALKGLE
+249 QALRSLE
-256 KKGLVTLGLEISGRR
+256 KKGLIAIGLEVSERR
-271 PDPGSQRALRPTP
+271 PDPNSQRALRPTP
-284 LEERILTPEQSEA
+284 LEERILTLEQSEA
-297 DTKVAVALGE
+297 ETKVAVALGE
-307 SRFVPILLE
+307 SEFAPILLE

-441 KAVILLGSATPS
+441 KAVVLLGSATPS

-459 AIKERYVWLRL
+459 AIKGRYAWQRL
-470 RNRVG
+470 RRRVG

-484 IDRRKQ
+484 IDRKKQ

-501 VDAIGERLA
+501 VDAIGERLSR
-510 KKEQTVLLLN
+510 KEQTVLLLN

-557 HYCGLTRATPT
+557 HYCGLMKPTPT
-568 RCSVCRGDYLRLQGY
+568 RCTVCRGDYLRLQGY

-590 VLHATFPEAR
+590 VLAATFPEAI
-600 VDRIDRDIAARRG
+600 VDRIDRDIASRRG
-613 AVESVLHGF
+613 AVENVLHKF

-693 NPRHY
+693 NPKHY

-729 MVNVLFRGKA
+729 MVNILFRGPVEA
-739 EEEVAKSARNI
+739 EVSKNARNI
-750 AKRLRVTLQQAVLGP
+750 ARRLKVKVGAGVLGP
-765 SPSPLAKVR
+765 SPSPLSKVR

-787 GVIREKVHEVLI
+787 GLIRDAVHEALI
-799 AEFGSMRFPGVAVDV
+799 AEFGAMRFPGVAVDV

>member
-1 VRAVAAMQQKSLP
+1 MQQKSLP
-14 GLIEPKAS
+14 GLTEPTA

-37 AMTYGVPASWPE
+37 PMTYRIPAGWPE
-49 VPRGS
+49 IPRGS
-54 RVEAPFGKRRVMGV
+54 RVEAPFGKRRVTGV
-68 VVQTD
+68 VVNAGA
-73 SKPKEGVS
+73 KPKEGV
-81 VKNLTAVLDEEPL
+81 VLKNLTAVFDEEPL

-112 PVGQATRLVAP
+112 PLGQATRLVAP
-123 PGGVRASR
+123 PGGVRASK
-131 RVVRLKDPNSP
+131 RVVRLKDPGSP
-142 ESLAYATSD
+142 PSLVAAASD
-151 PVVLALREAGGRI
+151 PVLRALRDAGGQM
-164 SVAALTARL
+164 SVAALSARL
-173 DKDIT
+173 DRDMSA
-178 GRLLKLD
+178 RLLKLD
-185 RMGLVE
+185 QMGLVE
-191 FESELAT
+191 FEVELST
-198 SDFQRLQTA
+198 SDFQRVQV
-207 TAASGLES
+207 AAAQPGLEG
-215 AELKGRALEVATR
+215 AELKGRALEVAN
-228 LRELGGTAP
+228 LLKEAGGSAAI
-237 VRDLVGDVSSRR
+237 RDLVGDVPSRR
-249 QALKGLE
+249 PALKSLE
-256 KKGLVTLGLEISGRR
+256 KKGLVTVGLEVAGRR
-271 PDPGSQRALRPTP
+271 PDAGAEPPLRPAP
-284 LEERILTPEQSEA
+284 GERILTPEQSEA
-297 DTKVAVALGE
+297 ETKVAVALGE
-307 SRFVPILLE
+307 SEFAPILLE

-351 STLVRASRERFGDA
+351 STLVRAARERFGDA

-402 PLPNLGLIVVDEEH
+402 PLPSLGLIVVDEEH

-459 AIKERYVWLRL
+459 AIKGRYAWQRL
-470 RNRVG
+470 RTRVG

-501 VDAIGERLA
+501 IDAITERLGRR
-510 KKEQTVLLLN
+510 EQTVLLLN

-557 HYCGLTRATPT
+557 HYCGLTRVTPT
-568 RCSVCRGDYLRLQGY
+568 RCSACRGDYLRLQGY

-590 VLHATFPEAR
+590 VLATAFPEA
-600 VDRIDRDIAARRG
+600 VIDRIDRDIAARRG
-613 AVESVLHGF
+613 GVESVLHRF
-622 EKHETDI
+622 EKHATDI

-693 NPRHY
+693 NPKHY
-698 AIEFAQNQDY
+698 AIEFAQDQDY

-729 MVNVLFRGKA
+729 MVNILFRGKA
-739 EEEVAKSARNI
+739 EDEVAKNARNI
-750 AKRLRVTLQQAVLGP
+750 ARRLKLKLHSGVLGP
-765 SPSPLAKVR
+765 SPSPLSKVR

-787 GVIREKVHEVLI
+787 GVIRETVHEALI
-799 AEFGSMRFPGVAVDV
+799 AEFGPMRFPGVAVDV

>member
-1 VRAVAAMQQKSLP
+1 MKQKSLP
-14 GLIEPKAS
+14 GLESPAGVAAGALPS
-22 AERFVDVALPLPLMQ
+22 GRCVDVALPLPLMQ
-37 AMTYGVPASWPE
+37 AMTYRVPSGWPD
-49 VPRGS
+49 VPRGA
-54 RVEAPFGKRRVMGV
+54 RVEAPFGARRVTGV
-68 VVQTD
+68 VID
-73 SKPKEGVS
+73 ANAKPKDGVKLKS
-81 VKNLTAVLDEEPL
+81 LTAVFDEEPL
-94 VTERLLELALW
+94 VSERQLELALW

-112 PVGQATRLVAP
+112 PPGMATRLVAP
-123 PGGVRASR
+123 PGGVRAST
-131 RVVRLKDPNSP
+131 RLVGLTDAASLPNALDDPI
-142 ESLAYATSD
+142 LD
-151 PVVLALREAGGRI
+151 ALRESGGRL
-164 SVAALTARL
+164 SVAALAARL

-178 GRLLKLD
+178 ARLLKLD
-185 RMGLVE
+185 RLGLIAFDV
-191 FESELAT
+191 ELAT
-198 SDFQRLQTA
+198 TDFQKVQVA
-207 TAASGLES
+207 TAAP
-215 AELKGRALEVATR
+215 ELAAAAPTLTGRAHEVATR
-228 LRELGGTAP
+228 LIEWQGHAA
-237 VRDLVGDVSSRR
+237 VRDLVGDVPSRR
-249 QALKGLE
+249 QALKSLE
-256 KKGLVTLGLEISGRR
+256 KKGLITLGLDVLERR
-271 PDPGSQRALRPTP
+271 PDTP
-284 LEERILTPEQSEA
+284 LPSPAHNGAYEERILTAEQSEA

-307 SRFVPILLE
+307 GEFAPILLE

-351 STLVRASRERFGDA
+351 STLVRLARERFGDRI
-365 VSVLHSDMAEG
+365 SVLHSDMAEG

-416 DSAYKQEDAPRYHGR
+416 DSAYKQEDAPRYNGR

-453 MESRLN
+453 METRQN
-459 AIKERYVWLRL
+459 AIKGRYGWIRL
-470 RNRVG
+470 RTRVG
-475 PMGLARVHI
+475 RMGLARVHI

-501 VDAIGERLA
+501 MEALGERLA
-510 KKEQTVLLLN
+510 RKEQSVLLLN

-543 VAFVLHR
+543 VAFVLHM

-557 HYCGLTRATPT
+557 HYCGLMKPTPT
-568 RCSVCRGDYLRLQGY
+568 RCTTCRGDYLRLQGY

-590 VLHATFPEAR
+590 VVTTSFEDAR
-600 VDRIDRDIAARRG
+600 IARIDRDISARRG
-613 AVESVLHGF
+613 AVEKILQAF
-622 EKHETDI
+622 ERHETDVLI
-629 LVGTQMIAKGHDF
+629 GTQMIAKGHDF

-693 NPRHY
+693 NPQHY
-698 AIEFAQNQDY
+698 AIEYAKSQDY
-708 DAFFDREME
+708 DAFFDREMD

-729 MVNVLFRGKA
+729 MINVLFRGPIEA
-739 EEEVAKSARNI
+739 EVAKNARAI
-750 AKRLRVTLQQAVLGP
+750 ARRLKEKLPTGVLGP
-765 SPSPLAKVR
+765 SPSPLSKVR
-774 DEFRY
+774 DEYRY
-779 QVVVRGKR
+779 QVVARGKR
-787 GVIREKVHEVLI
+787 ALIREAVQASLV
-799 AEFGSMRFPGVAVDV
+799 AEFGGLRFQGVSVDV
-814 DPLSLM
+814 DPMSLM

>member
-1 VRAVAAMQQKSLP
+1 MQQKTLP
-14 GLIEPKAS
+14 GLAEPEGGP
-22 AERFVDVALPLPLMQ
+22 ERWVDVALPLPLMQ
-37 AMTYGVPASWPE
+37 AMTYRVPAGWPD

-68 VVQTD
+68 VVNAEAT
-73 SKPKEGVS
+73 PREGVS
-81 VKNLTAVLDEEPL
+81 VKNLTALFDEEPL

-112 PVGQATRLVAP
+112 PIGQATRLVAP
-123 PGGVRASR
+123 PGGVRASKR
-131 RVVRLKDPNSP
+131 MVRLKDPTSP
-142 ESLAYATSD
+142 ASLVATAAD
-151 PVVLALREAGGRI
+151 PVLQALREAGGQL
-164 SVAALTARL
+164 SVAALAARL

-178 GRLLKLD
+178 ARLLRLD
-185 RMGLVE
+185 QSGLIE
-191 FESELAT
+191 FEAELAT
-198 SDFQRLQTA
+198 ADFQRVQVA
-207 TAASGLES
+207 TAQAGLAS
-215 AELKGRALEVATR
+215 AELKGRALEVAN
-228 LRELGGTAP
+228 LLKESGGAAA
-237 VRDLVGDVSSRR
+237 VRVLVGDVPSRR
-249 QALKGLE
+249 QALRSLE
-256 KKGLVTLGLEISGRR
+256 KKGLVAIGLEVAERR
-271 PDPGSQRALRPTP
+271 PDPNAQRPLRSTP
-284 LEERILTPEQSEA
+284 LDERILTPEQSEA
-297 DTKVAVALGE
+297 DTRVAVALGE
-307 SRFVPILLE
+307 SKFTPILLE

-331 QKALELGKTALLLVP
+331 QKALELGRTALLLVP

-459 AIKERYVWLRL
+459 AIKGRYEWQRL
-470 RNRVG
+470 RTRVG

-484 IDRRKQ
+484 IDRKKQ

-501 VDAIGERLA
+501 VDAIAERLSR
-510 KKEQTVLLLN
+510 KEQTVLLLN

-557 HYCGLTRATPT
+557 HYCGLVKATPA

-590 VLHATFPEAR
+590 VLLAAFPGAV
-600 VDRIDRDIAARRG
+600 VDRIDRDIAGLRG
-613 AVESVLHGF
+613 AVESVLHKF
-622 EKHETDI
+622 ERHETDI
-629 LVGTQMIAKGHDF
+629 LIGTQMIAKGHDF

-693 NPRHY
+693 NPKHY

-729 MVNVLFRGKA
+729 MVNLLFRGRA
-739 EEEVAKSARNI
+739 EDEVAKNARNL
-750 AKRLRVTLQQAVLGP
+750 ARRLKTRLREGVLGP
-765 SPSPLAKVR
+765 SPSPLSKVR

-787 GVIREKVHEVLI
+787 GTIREAVHEALL
-799 AEFGSMRFPGVAVDV
+799 AEFGPMRFPGVAVDV

>member
-1 VRAVAAMQQKSLP
+1 MQQKVLP
-14 GLIEPKAS
+14 GLVESRVAPD
-22 AERFVDVALPLPLMQ
+22 RFVDVALPLPLMQ
-37 AMTYGVPASWPE
+37 AMTYRVPAGWPD

-54 RVEAPFGKRRVMGV
+54 RAEAPFGKRRVMGV
-68 VVQTD
+68 VVKTD
-73 SKPKEGVS
+73 TRPKDGVS
-81 VKNLTAVLDEEPL
+81 VKDLTAVFDEEPL

-112 PVGQATRLVAP
+112 PIGQATRLVAP
-123 PGGVRASR
+123 PGGVRASK
-131 RVVRLKDPNSP
+131 RVVRLKDPTSP
-142 ESLAYATSD
+142 ASLVAASSD
-151 PVVLALREAGGRI
+151 PVLQALREAGGRM
-164 SVAALTARL
+164 SVAALAARL

-178 GRLLKLD
+178 ARLLKLD
-185 RMGLVE
+185 EKGLVE
-191 FESELAT
+191 FEAELAT
-198 SDFQRLQTA
+198 TDFQRVQVA
-207 TAASGLES
+207 TAQAGLDS
-215 AELKGRALEVATR
+215 AELKGRALEVAT
-228 LRELGGTAP
+228 LLKESGGVLA
-237 VRDLVGDVSSRR
+237 VRDLVGEVPSRR
-249 QALKGLE
+249 QALKSLE
-256 KKGLVTLGLEISGRR
+256 KKGLVTLGLEVAERR
-271 PDPGSQRALRPTP
+271 PDPSSQRALRPTP

-307 SRFVPILLE
+307 SKFVPILLE

-459 AIKERYVWLRL
+459 AIKERYAWLRL
-470 RNRVG
+470 RSRVG

-484 IDRRKQ
+484 IDRKKQ

-496 LTPPL
+496 LTAPL
-501 VDAIGERLA
+501 VEAIAERLSR
-510 KKEQTVLLLN
+510 KEQTVLLLN

-529 CRECGAAAQCPHCS
+529 CRECGASAQCPHCS

-557 HYCGLTRATPT
+557 HYCGLIKITPT
-568 RCSVCRGDYLRLQGY
+568 RCSMCRGDYLRLQGY

-590 VLHATFPEAR
+590 VLLSTFPEAI

-613 AVESVLHGF
+613 AVEGVLHKF

-629 LVGTQMIAKGHDF
+629 LIGTQMIAKGHDF

-693 NPRHY
+693 NPKHY
-698 AIEFAQNQDY
+698 AIEYAQNQDY

-729 MVNVLFRGKA
+729 MVNILFRGRV
-739 EEEVAKSARNI
+739 EDEVAKSARNI
-750 AKRLRVTLQQAVLGP
+750 ARRLKVTLHEGVLGP
-765 SPSPLAKVR
+765 SPSPLSKVR

-787 GVIREKVHEVLI
+787 GVIRESVHEVLI
-799 AEFGSMRFPGVAVDV
+799 AEFGPMRFPGVAVDV

>member
-1 VRAVAAMQQKSLP
+1 MQQKSLP
-14 GLIEPKAS
+14 GIETERA
-22 AERFVDVALPLPLMQ
+22 AEAPSNRVVEVALPLPLMQ
-37 AMTYGVPASWPE
+37 PMTYRVPKGWPD

-68 VVQTD
+68 VVN
-73 SKPKEGVS
+73 SEAKAKEGVAIKDLS
-81 VKNLTAVLDEEPL
+81 ALFDEEPL
-94 VTERLLELALW
+94 VSDRLLDLALW

-112 PVGQATRLVAP
+112 PIGQATRLVAP
-123 PGGVRASR
+123 PGGVRASK
-131 RVVRLKDPNSP
+131 RLVALTGAASALAARGDPILEALRDAGGKLSVA
-142 ESLAYATSD
+142 SLA
-151 PVVLALREAGGRI
+151 
-164 SVAALTARL
+164 ARL

-178 GRLLKLD
+178 ARLLKLD
-185 RMGLVE
+185 QLGLIE
-191 FESELAT
+191 FDVELAT
-198 SDFQRLQTA
+198 SDFQRVQVA
-207 TAASGLES
+207 TALPGLS
-215 AELKGRALEVATR
+215 AAQLSGRALEVAAH
-228 LRELGGTAP
+228 LQENGGKAP
-237 VRDLVGDVSSRR
+237 VREIVGEVASRR
-249 QALKGLE
+249 QALKSLE
-256 KKGLVTLGLEISGRR
+256 KKGLVAIGLEVLGRR
-271 PDPGSQRALRPTP
+271 PDPSSQRALRPAP

-307 SRFVPILLE
+307 GAFTPILLE
-316 GVTGSGKTEIYLRAV
+316 GVTGSGKTEIYLRAA

-351 STLVRASRERFGDA
+351 STLVRAARERFGEA

-391 VVVGARSAVFA
+391 IVVGARSAVFA

-459 AIKERYVWLRL
+459 AIKGRYSWQRL
-470 RNRVG
+470 RTRVG
-475 PMGLARVHI
+475 AMGLARVHI
-484 IDRRKQ
+484 IDRKKQ

-501 VDAIGERLA
+501 IDSIAERLSR
-510 KKEQTVLLLN
+510 KEQTVLLLN

-557 HYCGLTRATPT
+557 HYCGLMKPTPV

-590 VLHATFPEAR
+590 VLLTTFPEAK
-600 VDRIDRDIAARRG
+600 VDRIDRDIAGRRG
-613 AVESVLHGF
+613 AVENVLHKF

-642 PKVTLVG
+642 PRVTLVG

-693 NPRHY
+693 NPKHY
-698 AIEFAQNQDY
+698 AIEYAQNQDY

-729 MVNVLFRGKA
+729 MVNILFRGPA
-739 EEEVAKSARNI
+739 EDDVAKNARGI
-750 AKRLRVTLQQAVLGP
+750 ARRLKSKLSSGVLGP
-765 SPSPLAKVR
+765 SPSPLSKVR

-787 GVIREKVHEVLI
+787 GVIREAVHEALI
-799 AEFGSMRFPGVAVDV
+799 AEFGQMRFPGVAVDV

>member
-1 VRAVAAMQQKSLP
+1 MEQKTLP
-14 GLIEPKAS
+14 GLAELKGS
-22 AERFVDVALPLPLMQ
+22 ADRFVDVALPLPLMQ
-37 AMTYGVPASWPE
+37 AMTYRVPAGWPD

-68 VVQTD
+68 VVNAG
-73 SKPKEGVS
+73 SKPKEGVA
-81 VKNLTAVLDEEPL
+81 VKNLTAVFDEEPL

-112 PVGQATRLVAP
+112 PIGQATRLVAP
-123 PGGVRASR
+123 PGGVRASK
-131 RVVRLKDPNSP
+131 RVVRLKDPTSP
-142 ESLAYATSD
+142 ASLVAAASD
-151 PVVLALREAGGRI
+151 PVLQALRDAGGQM
-164 SVAALTARL
+164 SVAALAARL
-173 DKDIT
+173 DRDIT
-178 GRLLKLD
+178 ARLLKLD
-185 RMGLVE
+185 QTGLIE
-191 FESELAT
+191 FEVELAT
-198 SDFQRLQTA
+198 TDFQRVQVA
-207 TAASGLES
+207 TAQDGLQA
-215 AELKGRALEVATR
+215 AELQGRALEVAA
-228 LRELGGTAP
+228 LLKDSGGTAA
-237 VRDLVGDVSSRR
+237 VRDLVGEVPSRR
-249 QALKGLE
+249 QALKALE
-256 KKGLVTLGLEISGRR
+256 KKGLVIIGLEVAERR
-271 PDPGSQRALRPTP
+271 PDPSSQRALRPTP

-307 SRFVPILLE
+307 SRFAPILLE

-459 AIKERYVWLRL
+459 AIKERYAWVRL

-484 IDRRKQ
+484 IDRKKQ

-501 VDAIGERLA
+501 VDAIAERLSR
-510 KKEQTVLLLN
+510 KEQTVLLLN

-529 CRECGAAAQCPHCS
+529 CRECGASAQCPHCS

-557 HYCGLTRATPT
+557 HYCGLIKITPT
-568 RCSVCRGDYLRLQGY
+568 RCSLCRGDYLRLQGY

-590 VLHATFPEAR
+590 VLLATFPAAV

-613 AVESVLHGF
+613 AVEGVLRKF

-629 LVGTQMIAKGHDF
+629 LIGTQMIAKGHDF

-729 MVNVLFRGKA
+729 MVNILFRGKV
-739 EEEVAKSARNI
+739 EDEVAKSARNI
-750 AKRLRVTLQQAVLGP
+750 ARRLKVTLHEGVLGP
-765 SPSPLAKVR
+765 SPSPLSKVR

-787 GVIREKVHEVLI
+787 GVIRESVHEVLI
-799 AEFGSMRFPGVAVDV
+799 AEFGLMRFPGVAVDV

>member
-1 VRAVAAMQQKSLP
+1 MMP
-14 GLIEPKAS
+14 
-22 AERFVDVALPLPLMQ
+22 
-37 AMTYGVPASWPE
+37 MTYRVPADWPD

-68 VVQTD
+68 VVATGAP
-73 SKPKEGVS
+73 PKEGMAL
-81 VKNLTAVLDEEPL
+81 KNLTAVFDEEPL
-94 VTERLLELALW
+94 VTESLLELALW

-112 PVGQATRLVAP
+112 PIGQATRLVAP
-123 PGGVRASR
+123 PGGVRASK
-131 RVVRLKDPNSP
+131 RVVALTGAEGEVTAAPDPIL
-142 ESLAYATSD
+142 ET
-151 PVVLALREAGGRI
+151 LRAAGGKLP
-164 SVAALTARL
+164 VAALAARLGLDHDQDITARL
-173 DKDIT
+173 AKL
-178 GRLLKLD
+178 GRL
-185 RMGLVE
+185 GLVE
-191 FESELAT
+191 FDVELAT
-198 SDFQRLQTA
+198 SDFQRVQVAKAMPGLA
-207 TAASGLES
+207 TA
-215 AELKGRALEVATR
+215 ELSGRALDVATR
-228 LRELGGTAP
+228 LNESADGKVLVRE
-237 VRDLVGDVSSRR
+237 LVGDVASRR
-249 QALKGLE
+249 QALKSLE
-256 KKGLVTLGLEISGRR
+256 KKGLVSIEREVLERR
-271 PDPGSQRALRPTP
+271 PDPASQRALRPESA
-284 LEERILTPEQSEA
+284 EERILTAEQSEA
-297 DTKVAVALGE
+297 DTKVAVALCEGG
-307 SRFVPILLE
+307 FAPILLE
-316 GVTGSGKTEIYLRAV
+316 GVTGSGKTEIYLRAAR
-331 QKALELGKTALLLVP
+331 KALELGKTVLLLVP

-351 STLVRASRERFGDA
+351 STLVRAARERFGEA

-376 VRHDEWWRAR
+376 LRHDEWWRAR
-386 RGEAR
+386 RGAAR
-391 VVVGARSAVFA
+391 IVVGARSAVFA

-416 DSAYKQEDAPRYHGR
+416 DSAYKQEDAPRYNGR

-459 AIKERYVWLRL
+459 AIKGRYTWLRL
-470 RNRVG
+470 RTRVG

-484 IDRRKQ
+484 IDRKKQ
-490 KVPTAI
+490 RVPTAI

-501 VDAIGERLA
+501 LESIAERLGRN
-510 KKEQTVLLLN
+510 EQTVLLLN

-529 CRECGAAAQCPHCS
+529 CRECGASAQCPHCS

-557 HYCGLTRATPT
+557 HYCGLMKPTPT
-568 RCSVCRGDYLRLQGY
+568 RCSTCRGDYLRLQGY

-590 VLHATFPEAR
+590 VLLTTFPEAK
-600 VDRIDRDIAARRG
+600 VDRIDRDIAGRRG
-613 AVESVLHGF
+613 AVEAVLHKF

-693 NPRHY
+693 NPKHY

-729 MVNVLFRGKA
+729 MVNILFRGPL
-739 EEEVAKSARNI
+739 EDEVAKNARGI
-750 AKRLRVTLQQAVLGP
+750 AQRLKAKLPTGVLGP
-765 SPSPLAKVR
+765 SPSPLSKVR

-779 QVVVRGKR
+779 QVVVRGRR
-787 GVIREKVHEVLI
+787 GVIREAVHDALV
-799 AEFGSMRFPGVAVDV
+799 AEFGGLRFQGVSVDV

>member
-1 VRAVAAMQQKSLP
+1 MQQKSLP
-14 GLIEPKAS
+14 GIEPEKAATTAS
-22 AERFVDVALPLPLMQ
+22 DRCVEVALPLPLMQ
-37 AMTYGVPASWPE
+37 AMTYRVPAGWPA

-68 VVQTD
+68 VVNAEAVAR
-73 SKPKEGVS
+73 EGVS
-81 VKNLTAVLDEEPL
+81 LKNLTAVFDEEPL
-94 VTERLLELALW
+94 VTDRLLELALW

-112 PVGQATRLVAP
+112 PIGQATRLVAP
-123 PGGVRASR
+123 PGGVRVSK
-131 RVVRLKDPNSP
+131 RVVGLTGAARELGAAD
-142 ESLAYATSD
+142 D
-151 PVVLALREAGGRI
+151 PVLQALREAGGKL
-164 SVAALTARL
+164 SVAALSARL
-173 DKDIT
+173 DKDVT
-178 GRLLKLD
+178 SRLLKLD
-185 RMGLVE
+185 QLGLVD
-191 FESELAT
+191 FEVELAT
-198 SDFQRLQTA
+198 SDFQRVQVAHALPA
-207 TAASGLES
+207 LES
-215 AELKGRALEVATR
+215 AELSGRALEVATV
-228 LRELGGTAP
+228 LKEAGGVAP
-237 VRDLVGDVSSRR
+237 VRDLVGDAPSRR
-249 QALKGLE
+249 PALKSLE
-256 KKGLVTLGLEISGRR
+256 KKGLVTIALEVLERR
-271 PDPGSQRALRPTP
+271 PDPSSQRALRPAP
-284 LEERILTPEQSEA
+284 LEERILTAEQSEA

-307 SRFVPILLE
+307 GAFAPILLE
-316 GVTGSGKTEIYLRAV
+316 GVTGSGKTEIYLRAA

-351 STLVRASRERFGDA
+351 STLVRAARERFGEA

-376 VRHDEWWRAR
+376 LRHDEWWRAR

-459 AIKERYVWLRL
+459 AIKSRYTWLRL
-470 RNRVG
+470 RTRVG

-484 IDRRKQ
+484 IDRKKQ

-501 VDAIGERLA
+501 IDAIAERLSR
-510 KKEQTVLLLN
+510 KEQTVLLLN

-557 HYCGLTRATPT
+557 HYCGLMKPTPT
-568 RCSVCRGDYLRLQGY
+568 RCNACRGDYLRLQGY

-590 VLHATFPEAR
+590 VLLTTFPEAI
-600 VDRIDRDIAARRG
+600 VDRIDRDIAGRRG
-613 AVESVLHGF
+613 AVEEVLHKF

-693 NPRHY
+693 NPKHY
-698 AIEFAQNQDY
+698 AIEYAQNQDY

-729 MVNVLFRGKA
+729 MVNILFRGPA
-739 EEEVAKSARNI
+739 EDEVAKNARSI
-750 AKRLRVTLQQAVLGP
+750 ARRLKAKLPTGVLGP
-765 SPSPLAKVR
+765 SPSPLSKVR

-787 GVIREKVHEVLI
+787 GVIRETVHEALI
-799 AEFGSMRFPGVAVDV
+799 AEFGSMRFPGVSVDV

>member
-1 VRAVAAMQQKSLP
+1 MK
-14 GLIEPKAS
+14 PKPARVGY
-22 AERFVDVALPLPLMQ
+22 RFVNVALPLPLMQ
-37 AMTYGVPASWPE
+37 PMTYRVPAGWPD

-54 RVEAPFGKRRVMGV
+54 RVEAPFGRRRVMGV
-68 VVQTD
+68 VVD
-73 SKPKEGVS
+73 ADARPREDIAI
-81 VKNLTAVLDEEPL
+81 KNLTAVLDEEPL

-112 PVGQATRLVAP
+112 PIGQATRLIAP
-123 PGGVRASR
+123 PGGVRASKR
-131 RVVRLKDPNSP
+131 LVRLKKAGPFGSPATDPI
-142 ESLAYATSD
+142 L
-151 PVVLALREAGGRI
+151 LALQEAGGKL
-164 SVAALTARL
+164 SVASLAGRL

-178 GRLLKLD
+178 ARLLKLD
-185 RMGLVE
+185 QMGLIEFDVE
-191 FESELAT
+191 LKA
-198 SDFQRLQTA
+198 SDFQRIQVA
-207 TAASGLES
+207 TAGPGLEA
-215 AELKGRALEVATR
+215 AEPSGRALEVAT
-228 LRELGGTAP
+228 LLKASGGKAP
-237 VRDLVGDVSSRR
+237 IRDLVGDVASRR
-249 QALKGLE
+249 QALKSLE
-256 KKGLVTLGLEISGRR
+256 KKGLVTMSFEVRERR
-271 PDPGSQRALRPTP
+271 PGPHSQRKLRPP
-284 LEERILTPEQSEA
+284 GPEERILTPEQTEA
-297 DTKVAVALGE
+297 DTKVAVALGASE
-307 SRFVPILLE
+307 FAPILLE
-316 GVTGSGKTEIYLRAV
+316 GVTGSGKTEIYLRAA
-331 QKALELGKTALLLVP
+331 QKALELGRTALLLVP

-351 STLVRASRERFGDA
+351 STMVRAARERFGDA

-376 VRHDEWWRAR
+376 VRHDEWWRAS

-402 PLPNLGLIVVDEEH
+402 PLRNLGLIVVDEEH

-459 AIKERYVWLRL
+459 AIKGRYAWLRL
-470 RNRVG
+470 RSRVG
-475 PMGLARVHI
+475 PMGLASVHL

-501 VDAIGERLA
+501 VEAIGERLA
-510 KKEQTVLLLN
+510 RKEQTVLLLN

-529 CRECGAAAQCPHCS
+529 CRECGASAQCPHCS

-557 HYCGLTRATPT
+557 HYCGLMKATPT
-568 RCSVCRGDYLRLQGY
+568 RCSACRGDYLRLQGY

-590 VLHATFPEAR
+590 VLAATFPGS
-600 VDRIDRDIAARRG
+600 VIDRIDRDIAARRG
-613 AVESVLHGF
+613 AVEGVLHKF
-622 EKHETDI
+622 ERHETDI

-693 NPRHY
+693 NPNHY

-717 FRRTMGYPPHDA
+717 FRRTMGYPPHEA
-729 MVNVLFRGKA
+729 MVNILFRGPV
-739 EEEVAKSARNI
+739 EDEVAKNARNI
-750 AKRLRVTLQQAVLGP
+750 ARRLRVTLHAGVLGP
-765 SPSPLAKVR
+765 APSPLSKVR

-787 GVIREKVHEVLI
+787 GVIRETVHRVLI
-799 AEFGSMRFPGVAVDV
+799 AEFGDLRFPGTAVDV

>member
-1 VRAVAAMQQKSLP
+1 MRQTSLP
-14 GLIEPKAS
+14 GLSETAALAGP
-22 AERFVDVALPLPLMQ
+22 FVDVALPLPLMQ
-37 AMTYGVPASWPE
+37 PMTYRVPQGMGE
-49 VPRGS
+49 VRRGS
-54 RVEAPFGKRRVMGV
+54 RVEAPFGARRVMGV
-68 VVQTD
+68 VV
-73 SKPKEGVS
+73 SAEAKPKPGVA
-81 VKNLTAVLDEEPL
+81 VKNLTAVFDEEPL
-94 VTERLLELALW
+94 VSERLLELALW

-112 PVGQATRLVAP
+112 PIGQATRLVAP
-123 PGGVRASR
+123 PGGVRASK
-131 RVVRLKDPNSP
+131 RVVRLKSP
-142 ESLAYATSD
+142 GPAASADD
-151 PVVLALREAGGRI
+151 PVLRALFEGGGRM
-164 SVAALTARL
+164 SVAALAARL
-173 DKDIT
+173 DRDIT
-178 GRLLKLD
+178 ARLLKLD
-185 RMGLVE
+185 QAGAIE
-191 FESELAT
+191 FEAELST
-198 SDFQRLQTA
+198 SDFQRVQVA
-207 TAASGLES
+207 TAAEGL
-215 AELKGRALEVATR
+215 AAAVLKGRALEVAT
-228 LRELGGTAP
+228 LLKENGGQAP
-237 VRDLVGDVSSRR
+237 VRDLVGDVASRR
-249 QALKGLE
+249 QALKVLE
-256 KKGLVTLGLEISGRR
+256 QKGLVTIGLEVAERR
-271 PDPGSQRALRPTP
+271 PDPASQRALRPTP

-297 DTKVAVALGE
+297 DTKVAVALGQ
-307 SRFVPILLE
+307 SKFAPILLE

-351 STLVRASRERFGDA
+351 STLVRAARERFGDA

-441 KAVILLGSATPS
+441 KTVILLGSATPS
-453 MESRLN
+453 MESRQN
-459 AIKERYVWLRL
+459 AIKERYAWLRL
-470 RNRVG
+470 RTRVG

-501 VDAIGERLA
+501 VDAIGERLTR
-510 KKEQTVLLLN
+510 KEQTVLLLN

-550 RGEQAQC
+550 RGEEAQC
-557 HYCGLTRATPT
+557 HYCGLARRTPV
-568 RCSVCRGDYLRLQGY
+568 RCSTCRGDYLRLQGY

-590 VLHATFPEAR
+590 VLHSAFPEAV
-600 VDRIDRDIAARRG
+600 VDRIDRDIAGRRG
-613 AVESVLHGF
+613 AVESVLAKF

-693 NPRHY
+693 NPKHY

-717 FRRTMGYPPHDA
+717 YRRTMGYPPQEA
-729 MVNVLFRGKA
+729 MINILFRGKS
-739 EEEVAKSARNI
+739 EDEVAKNARTI
-750 AKRLRVTLQQAVLGP
+750 ARRLRVTLQSAVLGP
-765 SPSPLAKVR
+765 SPSPLSKVR

-787 GVIREKVHEVLI
+787 QVIHETVHKVLV
-799 AEFGSMRFPGVAVDV
+799 AEFGDLRFPGVAVDV

>member
-1 VRAVAAMQQKSLP
+1 MQQKSLL
-14 GLIEPKAS
+14 GLMRPS
-22 AERFVDVALPLPLMQ
+22 AAVERFVDVALPLPLMQ
-37 AMTYGVPASWPE
+37 PMTYRVPAGWTD

-68 VVQTD
+68 VVNVD
-73 SKPKEGVS
+73 AKAKEGVAI
-81 VKNLTAVLDEEPL
+81 KNLTAIFDEEPL
-94 VTERLLELALW
+94 VTDRLLELALW

-112 PVGQATRLVAP
+112 PIGQATRLVAP
-123 PGGVRASR
+123 PGGVRASK
-131 RVVRLKDPNSP
+131 RVVRLKDAGSP
-142 ESLAYATSD
+142 PSLVAAATD
-151 PVVLALREAGGRI
+151 PVLQTLRDAGGQM
-164 SVAALTARL
+164 SVAALAARL
-173 DKDIT
+173 DRDIT
-178 GRLLKLD
+178 SRLLKLD
-185 RMGLVE
+185 QMGLIE
-191 FESELAT
+191 FEVELST
-198 SDFQRLQTA
+198 TDFQRVQVA
-207 TAASGLES
+207 VAAAGLEAAKLS
-215 AELKGRALEVATR
+215 GRALEVAAR
-228 LRELGGTAP
+228 LKESGGSSA
-237 VRDLVGDVSSRR
+237 VRDLVGDVGSRR
-249 QALKGLE
+249 QALKSLE
-256 KKGLVTLGLEISGRR
+256 KKGLVTIGLEVAERR
-271 PDPGSQRALRPTP
+271 PDPNSERALRPTP

-297 DTKVAVALGE
+297 DTRVAVAVGASE
-307 SRFVPILLE
+307 FAPILLE

-351 STLVRASRERFGDA
+351 STLVRAARERFGDA

-459 AIKERYVWLRL
+459 AIKGRYAWLRL
-470 RNRVG
+470 RSRVG

-484 IDRRKQ
+484 IDRKKQ

-501 VDAIGERLA
+501 IEAIAERLER
-510 KKEQTVLLLN
+510 KEQTVLLLN

-543 VAFVLHR
+543 VALVLHR

-557 HYCGLTRATPT
+557 HYCGLMKATPS
-568 RCSVCRGDYLRLQGY
+568 RCSTCRGDYLRLQGY

-590 VLHATFPEAR
+590 VLAAAFPGSR
-600 VDRIDRDIAARRG
+600 IDRIDRDISGRRG
-613 AVESVLHGF
+613 AVENVLHKF
-622 EKHETDI
+622 EKHEIDI

-693 NPRHY
+693 NPKHY

-729 MVNVLFRGKA
+729 MVNILFRGKV
-739 EEEVAKSARNI
+739 EDEVAKNARNI
-750 AKRLRVTLQQAVLGP
+750 ARRLKATLHAGVLGP
-765 SPSPLAKVR
+765 SPSPLSKVR

-787 GVIREKVHEVLI
+787 GVIRETVHEALV
-799 AEFGSMRFPGVAVDV
+799 AEFGGLRFPGVAVDV
-814 DPLSLM
+814 DPMSLM

>member
-1 VRAVAAMQQKSLP
+1 MQQKSLP
-14 GLIEPKAS
+14 GIETEKA
-22 AERFVDVALPLPLMQ
+22 AEVSSSRVVDVALPLPLMQ
-37 AMTYGVPASWPE
+37 PMTYRVPKGWPD

-68 VVQTD
+68 VVNAEAKAKD
-73 SKPKEGVS
+73 GVA
-81 VKNLTAVLDEEPL
+81 VKDLTALFDEEPL
-94 VTERLLELALW
+94 VSDRLLDLALW
-105 VADYYIG
+105 VSDYYIG
-112 PVGQATRLVAP
+112 PIGQATRLVAP
-123 PGGVRASR
+123 PGGVRASK
-131 RVVRLKDPNSP
+131 RLVTLTEAASKIAAKDDPI
-142 ESLAYATSD
+142 LA
-151 PVVLALREAGGRI
+151 ALREAGGKL
-164 SVAALTARL
+164 SVASLAARL

-178 GRLLKLD
+178 ARLLKLD
-185 RMGLVE
+185 QLGLVE
-191 FESELAT
+191 FDVELAT
-198 SDFQRLQTA
+198 SDFQRVQVATA
-207 TAASGLES
+207 TPELAA
-215 AELKGRALEVATR
+215 AELTGRALEVATY
-228 LRELGGTAP
+228 LRENGGKAP
-237 VRDLVGDVSSRR
+237 VRDIVGDVASRR
-249 QALKGLE
+249 QALKSLE
-256 KKGLVTLGLEISGRR
+256 KKGLVAIDLEVLERR
-271 PDPGSQRALRPTP
+271 PDPNSQRALRPAP
-284 LEERILTPEQSEA
+284 LEERILTAEQSEA

-307 SRFVPILLE
+307 GAFAPILLE
-316 GVTGSGKTEIYLRAV
+316 GVTGSGKTEIYLRAA
-331 QKALELGKTALLLVP
+331 QKALELGRTALLLVP

-351 STLVRASRERFGDA
+351 STLVRAARERFGEA

-391 VVVGARSAVFA
+391 IVVGARSAVFA

-459 AIKERYVWLRL
+459 AIKGRYTWLRL
-470 RNRVG
+470 RTRVG

-484 IDRRKQ
+484 IDRKKQ

-501 VDAIGERLA
+501 IESIAERLSR
-510 KKEQTVLLLN
+510 KEQTVLLLN

-529 CRECGAAAQCPHCS
+529 CRECGASAQCPHCS

-557 HYCGLTRATPT
+557 HYCGLMKPTPT

-590 VLHATFPEAR
+590 VLLTTFPDAK
-600 VDRIDRDIAARRG
+600 VDRIDRDIAGRRG
-613 AVESVLHGF
+613 AVENVLHKF

-693 NPRHY
+693 NPKHY
-698 AIEFAQNQDY
+698 AIEYAQNQDY

-729 MVNVLFRGKA
+729 MVNILFRGPA
-739 EEEVAKSARNI
+739 EDEVAKNARGI
-750 AKRLRVTLQQAVLGP
+750 ARRLKSKLQAGVLGP
-765 SPSPLAKVR
+765 SPSPLSKVR

-787 GVIREKVHEVLI
+787 GVIREAVHEALI
-799 AEFGSMRFPGVAVDV
+799 AEFGDMRFPGVAVDV

>member
-1 VRAVAAMQQKSLP
+1 M
-14 GLIEPKAS
+14 
-22 AERFVDVALPLPLMQ
+22 
-37 AMTYGVPASWPE
+37 
-49 VPRGS
+49 
-54 RVEAPFGKRRVMGV
+54 
-68 VVQTD
+68 
-73 SKPKEGVS
+73 
-81 VKNLTAVLDEEPL
+81 
-94 VTERLLELALW
+94 ALW

-112 PVGQATRLVAP
+112 PIGLATRLVAP

-131 RVVRLKDPNSP
+131 RVVRLVRASPAVGPPGPAEDPILVALE
-142 ESLAYATSD
+142 ES
-151 PVVLALREAGGRI
+151 GGKL
-164 SVAALTARL
+164 SVAALAARL
-173 DKDIT
+173 DRDVT
-178 GRLLKLD
+178 SRLLRLD
-185 RMGLVE
+185 REGLVE
-191 FESELAT
+191 FEAELVT
-198 SDFQRLQTA
+198 TDFQRAQVAIAEPALME
-207 TAASGLES
+207 AA
-215 AELKGRALEVATR
+215 LKGRAGEVALR
-228 LRELGGTAP
+228 LTESGGTAL
-237 VRDLVGDVSSRR
+237 VRDLVGDVASRR
-249 QALKGLE
+249 QAIQSME
-256 KKGLVTLGLEISGRR
+256 KKGLLKIGLEVVERR
-271 PDPGSQRALRPTP
+271 PDPSTQRALRPAP

-297 DTKVAVALGE
+297 ETRVAVALGASE
-307 SRFVPILLE
+307 FAPMLLE

-331 QKALELGKTALLLVP
+331 QKALEMGKTALLLVP

-351 STLVRASRERFGDA
+351 STLVRAARERFGDL

-386 RGEAR
+386 KGEAL
-391 VVVGARSAVFA
+391 VVGARSAVFA
-402 PLPNLGLIVVDEEH
+402 PLPDLGLIVVDEEH

-453 MESRLN
+453 MESRQN
-459 AIKERYVWLRL
+459 AIKGRYEWLRL

-501 VDAIGERLA
+501 IEAIAERLERR
-510 KKEQTVLLLN
+510 EQTVLLLN

-543 VAFVLHR
+543 VAFVLHL

-557 HYCGLTRATPT
+557 HYCGLMKATPS
-568 RCSVCRGDYLRLQGY
+568 RCSACRGDYLRIQGY

-590 VLHATFPEAR
+590 VLATAFPGS
-600 VDRIDRDIAARRG
+600 VIDRIDRDIASRRG
-613 AVESVLHGF
+613 AVEGVLRKF
-622 EKHETDI
+622 ERHETDI

-693 NPRHY
+693 NPKHY

-729 MVNVLFRGKA
+729 MVNILFRGLV
-739 EEEVAKSARNI
+739 EDEVAKNARTI
-750 AKRLRVTLQQAVLGP
+750 AQRLKAKLHAGVLGP
-765 SPSPLAKVR
+765 SPSPLSKVR

-779 QVVVRGKR
+779 QVVVRGRR
-787 GVIREKVHEVLI
+787 GVIREAVHEALI
-799 AEFGSMRFPGVAVDV
+799 AEYGPMRFPGATVDV

>member
-1 VRAVAAMQQKSLP
+1 MRQTSLLGLMRPSAAADRL
-14 GLIEPKAS
+14 
-22 AERFVDVALPLPLMQ
+22 VDVALPLPLMQ
-37 AMTYGVPASWPE
+37 PMTYRVPAGWPE

-68 VVQTD
+68 VVNAD
-73 SKPKEGVS
+73 ARAKEGVA
-81 VKNLTAVLDEEPL
+81 VKNLTAIFDEEPL

-112 PVGQATRLVAP
+112 PIGQATRLVAP
-123 PGGVRASR
+123 PGGVRASK
-131 RVVRLKDPNSP
+131 RVVRLKDAGSP
-142 ESLAYATSD
+142 ASLVTASTD
-151 PVVLALREAGGRI
+151 PVLQTLRDAGGQM
-164 SVAALTARL
+164 SVAALAARL
-173 DKDIT
+173 DRDIT
-178 GRLLKLD
+178 ARLLKLD
-185 RMGLVE
+185 QMGLIE
-191 FESELAT
+191 FEVELST
-198 SDFQRLQTA
+198 TDFHRVQVA
-207 TAASGLES
+207 TAAPGLEAATLS
-215 AELKGRALEVATR
+215 GRALEVAAR
-228 LRELGGTAP
+228 LKECGGASA
-237 VRDLVGDVSSRR
+237 VRDLVGDVASRR
-249 QALKGLE
+249 QALKSLE
-256 KKGLVTLGLEISGRR
+256 KKGLVTIGLEVAGRR

-297 DTKVAVALGE
+297 DTRVAVAVGASE
-307 SRFVPILLE
+307 FAPILLE

-351 STLVRASRERFGDA
+351 STLVRAARERFGDA

-431 DVAVYRARLE
+431 DVAVYRAKLE

-459 AIKERYVWLRL
+459 AIKGRYAWLRL
-470 RNRVG
+470 RSRVG

-484 IDRRKQ
+484 IDRKKQ

-501 VDAIGERLA
+501 IEAMAERLSR
-510 KKEQTVLLLN
+510 KEQTVLLLN

-543 VAFVLHR
+543 VALVLHR

-557 HYCGLTRATPT
+557 HYCGLMKATPV

-590 VLHATFPEAR
+590 VLATTFPEALI
-600 VDRIDRDIAARRG
+600 DRIDRDISSRRG
-613 AVESVLHGF
+613 AVENVLHKF
-622 EKHETDI
+622 EKHEIDI

-642 PKVTLVG
+642 PRVTLVG

-693 NPRHY
+693 NPKHY

-729 MVNVLFRGKA
+729 MVNIQFRGKV
-739 EEEVAKSARNI
+739 EDEVAKNARNI
-750 AKRLRVTLQQAVLGP
+750 ARRLKATLPAGVLGP
-765 SPSPLAKVR
+765 SPSPLSKVR

-787 GVIREKVHEVLI
+787 GVIRETVHEALV
-799 AEFGSMRFPGVAVDV
+799 AEFGGLRFQGVAVDV
-814 DPLSLM
+814 DPMSLM